1 MNSLESTDIDFV
13 AVDFETATCY
23 HNSACAV
30 GIAVVSSGEI
40 IHRQSWFIQPPDND
54 YHAMNMRIHGITPAM
69 TKNSPS
75 FPSVWNEVAQIIG
88 NNIVVAHSAASAD
101 ISYIRRSSAHHE
113 YHPPSFPYICTRDLA
128 RLSWPSQLSYR
139 LPDLCEQFDI
149 HLDHHDPLS
158 DAVAAAK
165 LALLICRHQR
175 VASLPAAAKKLDYHI
190 RELFPTRVSDYMH
203 LVTSGRE
210 QSEFSRE
217 RALSP
222 DKAKRALAA
231 EPDSPEEPEDILS
244 LAQKHVL
251 FTGTLSL
258 MTRKEAHELA
268 SRCGAVIR
276 NSVTRN
282 LDYLIV
288 GLQNERVVGKDGM
301 SGKMQRAAELLEM
314 GYSIELI
321 DEVDFYQAV
330 GLSTNFA

>member
-1 MNSLESTDIDFV
+1 MLKSTAIDFV

-101 ISYIRRSSAHHE
+101 ISYIRRSSAHYE

-128 RLSWPSQLSYR
+128 RLSWPRQLSYR
-139 LPDLCEQFDI
+139 LADLCEQFDI

-158 DAVAAAK
+158 DAVAAAE
-165 LALLICRHQR
+165 LALLICSHQN
-175 VASLPAAAKKLDYHI
+175 VNSLPAATKKLDYMI
-190 RELFPTRVSDYMH
+190 RELFPTRVSEYRY
-203 LVTSGRE
+203 LTSWGSE
-210 QSEFSRE
+210 QSEFSRD
-217 RALSP
+217 RALSQ
-222 DKAKRALAA
+222 DKAKRALA
-231 EPDSPEEPEDILS
+231 EPSSPGEFEGILS
-244 LAQKHVL
+244 LDRKHVL

-258 MTRKEAHELA
+258 MTRKDAHKLA
-268 SRCGAVIR
+268 SQCGAVVL
-276 NSVTRN
+276 NNVTKN
-282 LDYLIV
+282 LDYLVV
-288 GLQNERVVGKDGM
+288 GLQNRKIVGKDGI
-301 SGKMQRAAELLEM
+301 SSKMKKAMELVDR
-314 GYSIELI
+314 GCSIELI
-321 DEVDFYQAV
+321 DEVDFYHAV
-330 GLSTNFA
+330 GLNRKFV